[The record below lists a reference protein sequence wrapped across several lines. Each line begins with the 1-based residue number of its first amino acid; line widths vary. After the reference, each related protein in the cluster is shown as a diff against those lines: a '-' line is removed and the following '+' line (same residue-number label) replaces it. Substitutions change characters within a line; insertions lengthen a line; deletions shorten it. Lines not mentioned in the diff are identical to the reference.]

1 MNTAAPAV
9 DDRRAKRNVAVLFFT
24 QAILG
29 AQLPVN
35 IILGGLAGAL
45 LADNRALATLPIS
58 VMVLLSMFS
67 TLPVSHFM
75 GRFGRKAGFLVG
87 AVAGAIGGMLSTRA
101 LLIESFELLLLG
113 AAFTGVYQSTQ
124 GYFRFAAADTASPA
138 FKPKAISWVLAG
150 GLLSALIGPEIV
162 RSMGDYFAPVPYAG
176 AYATIVLVN
185 IIGACGI
192 FFLDIPRPP
201 QRAQGAPS
209 GRPLIEILCQPR
221 TVVAIVC
228 AMISYAM
235 MALVMTSTPLAM
247 TDHGFTSNHAA
258 DVVRWHVLA
267 MFAPSFITGSLIARF
282 GHVRIIALGLVALG
296 VCSAIALT
304 GTDLHQFY
312 LALVALGLGW
322 NFGFIGGTSLLTT
335 THTIEEQAKVQGLN
349 DFLVLGLVTA
359 ASFSSGALLSL
370 FGWNTVQL
378 AMTPALFVAAAALV
392 WLTTSERR
400 APRTSPRCLE

>member
-1 MNTAAPAV
+1 MITATAEF
-9 DDRRAKRNVAVLFFT
+9 DNRRAKRNVAVLFFT

-35 IILGGLAGAL
+35 IILGGLSGAL
-45 LADNRALATLPIS
+45 LADNRAFATLPIS
-58 VMVLLSMFS
+58 IMVLLSMFS

-87 AVAGAIGGMLSTRA
+87 AAAGAIGGLLSARA
-101 LLIESFELLLLG
+101 LLTESFELLLIG
-113 AAFTGVYQSTQ
+113 AAFTGMYQATQ
-124 GYFRFAAADTASPA
+124 GYFRFAAADTASPT

-162 RSMGDYFAPVPYAG
+162 RTMGDYFAPVPYAG

-185 IIGACGI
+185 IVGAFGVL
-192 FFLDIPRPP
+192 FLDIPRPP
-201 QRAQGAPS
+201 RRAKGAPS
-209 GRPLIEILCQPR
+209 GRPLVEILCQPR
-221 TVVAIVC
+221 TIVAIVC

-258 DVVRWHVLA
+258 DVVRWHVIA

-282 GHVRIIALGLVALG
+282 GHVRIIATGLVALG
-296 VCSAIALT
+296 ICSVIALT
-304 GTDLHQFY
+304 GTDLQQFY

-335 THTIEEQAKVQGLN
+335 THTLEEQAKVQGLN

-359 ASFSSGALLSL
+359 ASFGSGALLSL

-378 AMTPALFVAAAALV
+378 AMAPALIVAAAALV
-392 WLTTSERR
+392 WLTASERR
-400 APRTSPRCLE
+400 LSRPAP

>member
-1 MNTAAPAV
+1 MTTAAPV
-9 DDRRAKRNVAVLFFT
+9 DDDRRARRNVAVLFFT

-35 IILGGLAGAL
+35 IILGGLSGAL
-45 LADNRALATLPIS
+45 LAENRALATLPVSI
-58 VMVLLSMFS
+58 MVLLSMFS
-67 TLPVSHFM
+67 TLPISHFM
-75 GRFGRKAGFLVG
+75 GRFGRRAGFLVG
-87 AVAGAIGGMLSTRA
+87 TVAGATGGLLSARA
-101 LLIESFELLLLG
+101 LIVDNFELLLLG
-113 AAFTGVYQSTQ
+113 AAFTGIYQSTQ
-124 GYFRFAAADTASPA
+124 GYFRFAAADTASA
-138 FKPKAISWVLAG
+138 EFKPKAISWVLAG

-162 RSMGDYFAPVPYAG
+162 RTMGDYFAPVPYAG

-185 IIGACGI
+185 IIGACGL

-201 QRAQGAPS
+201 QRSKGAPS
-209 GRPLIEILCQPR
+209 GRPLVEILRQPR

-228 AMISYAM
+228 AMIAYAM

-267 MFAPSFITGSLIARF
+267 MFAPSFFTGSLIARF
-282 GHVRIIALGLVALG
+282 GHVPIIALGLVALG
-296 VCSAIALT
+296 VCSVIALT

-335 THTIEEQAKVQGLN
+335 THTLEEQAKVQGLN

-370 FGWNTVQL
+370 FGWNTVQF
-378 AMTPALFVAAAALV
+378 AMAPALVVAAAALV
-392 WLTTSERR
+392 WLTASERR
-400 APRTSPRCLE
+400 LSRTGL

>member
-1 MNTAAPAV
+1 MNTAAPVV

-58 VMVLLSMFS
+58 IMVLLSMFS

-75 GRFGRKAGFLVG
+75 GRFGRKAGFLIG
-87 AVAGAIGGMLSTRA
+87 AAAGAIGGALSARA
-101 LLIESFELLLLG
+101 LLLESFELLLLG

-162 RSMGDYFAPVPYAG
+162 RTMGDYFAPVPYAG

-201 QRAQGAPS
+201 QRAKGAPS
-209 GRPLIEILCQPR
+209 GRPLIEILSQPR

-282 GHVRIIALGLVALG
+282 GHVRIIALGLLALG
-296 VCSAIALT
+296 VCSAIAVT

-359 ASFSSGALLSL
+359 ASFSSGALLTL

-392 WLTTSERR
+392 WLTTNERR
-400 APRTSPRCLE
+400 LPRTSP

>member
-1 MNTAAPAV
+1 MTTAAPV
-9 DDRRAKRNVAVLFFT
+9 DDDRRARRNVAVLFFT

-35 IILGGLAGAL
+35 IILGGLSGAL
-45 LADNRALATLPIS
+45 LAENRALATLPVSI
-58 VMVLLSMFS
+58 MVLLSMFS
-67 TLPVSHFM
+67 TLPISHFM
-75 GRFGRKAGFLVG
+75 GRFGRRAGFLVG
-87 AVAGAIGGMLSTRA
+87 TVAGATGGLLSARA
-101 LLIESFELLLLG
+101 LIVDNFELLLLG
-113 AAFTGVYQSTQ
+113 AAFTGIYQSTQ
-124 GYFRFAAADTASPA
+124 GYFRFAAADTASA
-138 FKPKAISWVLAG
+138 EFKPKAISWVLAG

-162 RSMGDYFAPVPYAG
+162 RTMGDYFAPVPYAG

-185 IIGACGI
+185 IIGACGL

-201 QRAQGAPS
+201 QRSKGAPS
-209 GRPLIEILCQPR
+209 GRPLVEILRQPR

-228 AMISYAM
+228 AMIAYAM

-267 MFAPSFITGSLIARF
+267 MFAPSFFTGSLIARF
-282 GHVRIIALGLVALG
+282 GHVPIIALGLVALG
-296 VCSAIALT
+296 VCSVIALT

-335 THTIEEQAKVQGLN
+335 THTLEEQAKVQGLN

-370 FGWNTVQL
+370 FGWNTVQF
-378 AMTPALFVAAAALV
+378 AMAPALVIAAAALV
-392 WLTTSERR
+392 WLTASERR
-400 APRTSPRCLE
+400 LSRTGL

>member
-1 MNTAAPAV
+1 MITAAPAI
-9 DDRRAKRNVAVLFFT
+9 DDRRAKRNVAVLFCM

-35 IILGGLAGAL
+35 IILGGLAGAV
-45 LADNRALATLPIS
+45 LAENRALATLPIS
-58 VMVLLSMFS
+58 IMVLLSMFS
-67 TLPVSHFM
+67 TLPMSHFM
-75 GRFGRKAGFLVG
+75 GRFGRRAGFIVG
-87 AVAGAIGGMLSTRA
+87 ASAGAMGGLLSARA
-101 LLIESFELLLLG
+101 LLVDSFELLLLG

-124 GYFRFAAADTASPA
+124 GYFRFAAADTASPD

-162 RSMGDYFAPVPYAG
+162 RTMGDYFAPVPYAG

-185 IIGACGI
+185 VVGACGL
-192 FFLDIPRPP
+192 FFLDIPKPP
-201 QRAQGAPS
+201 QRVKGAPS
-209 GRPLIEILCQPR
+209 GRPLVEILRQPR

-228 AMISYAM
+228 AMIAYAM

-267 MFAPSFITGSLIARF
+267 MFAPSFFTGSLIARF
-282 GHVRIIALGLVALG
+282 GHVPIIALGLVALG

-335 THTIEEQAKVQGLN
+335 THTLEEQAKVQGLN

-359 ASFSSGALLSL
+359 ASFGSGALLSL

-378 AMTPALFVAAAALV
+378 AMTPALVIAGAALA
-392 WLTTSERR
+392 WLTASERR
-400 APRTSPRCLE
+400 LPRTSP

>member
-1 MNTAAPAV
+1 MSTAAPAN

-45 LADNRALATLPIS
+45 LADNRALATLPVSI
-58 VMVLLSMFS
+58 MVLLSMFS
-67 TLPVSHFM
+67 TLPISHFM

-87 AVAGAIGGMLSTRA
+87 AAAGAIGGLLSARA
-101 LLIESFELLLLG
+101 LLIDSFELLLLG
-113 AAFTGVYQSTQ
+113 TAFTGIYQSTQ
-124 GYFRFAAADTASPA
+124 GYFRFAAADTASA
-138 FKPKAISWVLAG
+138 EFKPKAISWVLAG

-162 RSMGDYFAPVPYAG
+162 RTMGDYFAPVPYAG
-176 AYATIVLVN
+176 AYATLVLVN
-185 IIGACGI
+185 IVGACGLLL
-192 FFLDIPRPP
+192 LDIPKPP
-201 QRAQGAPS
+201 RRFKGASS
-209 GRPLIEILCQPR
+209 GRPLLEILRQPR

-228 AMISYAM
+228 AMIAYAM

-267 MFAPSFITGSLIARF
+267 MFAPSFFTGSLIARF
-282 GHVRIIALGLVALG
+282 GHVPIIALGLVALG
-296 VCSAIALT
+296 ICSAIALT

-335 THTIEEQAKVQGLN
+335 THTLEEQAKVQGLN

-370 FGWNTVQL
+370 FGWNTVQY
-378 AMTPALFVAAAALV
+378 AMAPALMIAAAALV
-392 WLTTSERR
+392 WLTASERR
-400 APRTSPRCLE
+400 LARTSP

>member
-1 MNTAAPAV
+1 MITAAPAV

-45 LADNRALATLPIS
+45 LAENRALATLPVSI
-58 VMVLLSMFS
+58 MVLLSMFS
-67 TLPVSHFM
+67 TLPISHFM
-75 GRFGRKAGFLVG
+75 GRFGRRAGFFVG
-87 AVAGAIGGMLSTRA
+87 ASAGAMGGLLSARA
-101 LLIESFELLLLG
+101 LLVDSFELLLLG

-124 GYFRFAAADTASPA
+124 GYFRFAAADTASA
-138 FKPKAISWVLAG
+138 EFKPKAISWVLAG

-162 RSMGDYFAPVPYAG
+162 RTMGDYFAPVPYAG

-185 IIGACGI
+185 IVGACGL
-192 FFLDIPRPP
+192 FFLDIPKPP
-201 QRAQGAPS
+201 QRIKGAPS
-209 GRPLIEILCQPR
+209 GRPLLEILRQPR
-221 TVVAIVC
+221 TIVAIVC
-228 AMISYAM
+228 AMIAYAM

-267 MFAPSFITGSLIARF
+267 MFAPSFFTGSLIARF
-282 GHVRIIALGLVALG
+282 GHVPIIASGLVALG

-304 GTDLHQFY
+304 GTELHQFY

-335 THTIEEQAKVQGLN
+335 THTLEEQAKVQGLN
-349 DFLVLGLVTA
+349 DFLVLGLVTT
-359 ASFSSGALLSL
+359 ASFGSGALLSL

-378 AMTPALFVAAAALV
+378 AMTPALVIAGAALV
-392 WLTTSERR
+392 WLTASERR
-400 APRTSPRCLE
+400 LSRTSP

>member
-1 MNTAAPAV
+1 MITARAEF
-9 DDRRAKRNVAVLFFT
+9 DDRRAKRNVVVLFWT

-29 AQLPVN
+29 AQLPIN

-58 VMVLLSMFS
+58 IMVLLSMFS
-67 TLPVSHFM
+67 TLPASHFM

-87 AVAGAIGGMLSTRA
+87 ATAGAVGGILSARA
-101 LLIESFELLLLG
+101 LLTNSFGLLLLG

-150 GLLSALIGPEIV
+150 GLVSALIGPEIV
-162 RSMGDYFAPVPYAG
+162 RTMGDYFAPTPYAG
-176 AYATIVLVN
+176 AYAAVVLLNVV
-185 IIGACGI
+185 GACGVL
-192 FFLDIPRPP
+192 FLDIPRPP
-201 QRAQGAPS
+201 RRAKGESS
-209 GRPLIEILCQPR
+209 GRPLLEILCQPR
-221 TVVAIVC
+221 TLVAIIC

-267 MFAPSFITGSLIARF
+267 MFAPSFITGSLISRF
-282 GHVRIIALGLVALG
+282 GHVRVIGAGLVALG
-296 VCSAIALT
+296 ICSVIALT

-312 LALVALGLGW
+312 LALIALGLGW

-335 THTIEEQAKVQGLN
+335 THTPEEQAKVQGVN

-370 FGWNTVQL
+370 FGWSTVQF
-378 AMTPALFVAAAALV
+378 AMAPALTVAAAALV
-392 WLTTSERR
+392 WLVISERR
-400 APRTSPRCLE
+400 LSRSNA

>member
-1 MNTAAPAV
+1 MTIAAPAP

-35 IILGGLAGAL
+35 IILGGLSGAL

-58 VMVLLSMFS
+58 IMVLLSMFS
-67 TLPVSHFM
+67 TLPISHFM

-87 AVAGAIGGMLSTRA
+87 AAAGATGALLSARA
-101 LLIESFELLLLG
+101 LLTDSFELLLLG

-124 GYFRFAAADTASPA
+124 GYFRFAAADTASPE

-162 RSMGDYFAPVPYAG
+162 RTMGDYFAPVPYAG
-176 AYATIVLVN
+176 AYATLVLVN
-185 IIGACGI
+185 IIGACGL

-201 QRAQGAPS
+201 RRVEGAPS
-209 GRPLIEILCQPR
+209 GRSLVEILRQPR
-221 TVVAIVC
+221 TIVAIVC
-228 AMISYAM
+228 AMIAYAM

-267 MFAPSFITGSLIARF
+267 MFAPSFFTGHLIARF
-282 GHVRIIALGLVALG
+282 GHVPIIALGLVALG
-296 VCSAIALT
+296 VCSVIALT

-335 THTIEEQAKVQGLN
+335 THTLEEQAKVQGLN

-370 FGWNTVQL
+370 FGWNTVQF
-378 AMTPALFVAAAALV
+378 AMAPALVIAAAALV
-392 WLTTSERR
+392 WLVVVERR
-400 APRTSPRCLE
+400 VTLRQAS

>member
-1 MNTAAPAV
+1 MTTAAPV
-9 DDRRAKRNVAVLFFT
+9 DDDRRARRNVAVLFFP

-35 IILGGLAGAL
+35 IILGGLSGAL
-45 LADNRALATLPIS
+45 LAENRALATLPVSI
-58 VMVLLSMFS
+58 MVLLSMFS
-67 TLPVSHFM
+67 TLPISHFM
-75 GRFGRKAGFLVG
+75 GRFGRRAGFLVG
-87 AVAGAIGGMLSTRA
+87 TVAGATGGLLSARA
-101 LLIESFELLLLG
+101 LIVDNFELLLLG
-113 AAFTGVYQSTQ
+113 AAFTGIYQSTQ
-124 GYFRFAAADTASPA
+124 GYFRFAAADTASA
-138 FKPKAISWVLAG
+138 EFKPKAISWVLAG

-162 RSMGDYFAPVPYAG
+162 RTMGDYFAPVPYAG

-185 IIGACGI
+185 IIGACGL

-201 QRAQGAPS
+201 QRSKGAPS
-209 GRPLIEILCQPR
+209 GRPLVEILRQPR

-228 AMISYAM
+228 AMIAYAM

-267 MFAPSFITGSLIARF
+267 MFAPSFFTGSLIARF
-282 GHVRIIALGLVALG
+282 GPVPIIALGLVALG
-296 VCSAIALT
+296 VCSVIALT

-335 THTIEEQAKVQGLN
+335 THTLEEQAKVQGLN

-370 FGWNTVQL
+370 FGWNTVQF
-378 AMTPALFVAAAALV
+378 AMAPALVIAAAALV
-392 WLTTSERR
+392 WLTASERR
-400 APRTSPRCLE
+400 LSRTGL